1 MYEAENNGHRICDVF
16 HYQSAPAQAA
26 QELTPEQA
34 AQYQPFERIAV
45 TGRFNAIY
53 EAAAAVSRKA
63 DKMGADAFY
72 IQSLDDLNNNGN
84 MRVVADVYHRDA
96 PPAEEKAT
104 ASSVALMNYLRK
116 MLSAFSRLI
125 PSLSAAFCQQS

>member
-1 MYEAENNGHRICDVF
+1 MKLKTTVIA
-16 HYQSAPAQAA
+16 SAMFFSFTSLLPAQAA

-96 PPAEEKAT
+96 PPAEEKGYRQFRG
-104 ASSVALMNYLRK
+104 VNELPENRP
-116 MLSAFSRLI
+116 SAV
-125 PSLSAAFCQQS
+125 